1 MVASEKTHGP
11 EWSPLPEPK
20 KTKEWLQEAVFPNEL
35 NLDPKP
41 RKFISKSCPPLPEP
55 QKTKEL
61 LQEAV
66 FPNELNLNPQPRK
79 LIPQSATPLARAEK
93 DKRMAA
99 GGRFS

>member
-1 MVASEKTHGP
+1 MAQRG
-11 EWSPLPEPK
+11 
-20 KTKEWLQEAVFPNEL
+20 
-35 NLDPKP
+35 
-41 RKFISKSCPPLPEP
+41 PPLPG
-55 QKTKEL
+55 QKQTKEL